1 MSKVFIPQF
10 SPPAESSREFMAE
23 GLGPTAGQPQVVPV
37 EWPCLQ
43 TSRESL
49 QWSQGMKEKEE
60 RILRKAREKALE
72 IEKEAYEKGFAQG
85 EKDGAELG
93 RKRWETVFDSF
104 RQLVSE
110 LGRLHQDLYRRYER
124 EMVLLVFALVK
135 KVVHI
140 DLPRRE
146 ETILETL
153 RAAFQYVVDPRKVI
167 IHLHPKDHQ
176 HLMTHPEGL
185 PWAPKGGESHNI
197 QFLADPTITRG
208 GCFLETS
215 FGEIDATLETQLDQI
230 LSQAGPPLDPPSIP
244 PELSRP

>member
-10 SPPAESSREFMAE
+10 SSPGKTPREFGGQ
-23 GLGPTAGQPQVVPV
+23 GLGLEAGQSQVLPV
-37 EWPCLQ
+37 DWPCLQ
-43 TSRESL
+43 TSRESQ
-49 QWSQGMKEKEE
+49 QWSQGIKEKEE
-60 RILRKAREKALE
+60 KILKQVREKALE
-72 IEKEAYEKGFAQG
+72 IEKEAYEKGFGQG

-110 LGRLHQDLYRRYER
+110 LERLHQDLYRRYER
-124 EMVLLVFALVK
+124 EMVLLVFALAK
-135 KVVHI
+135 KVLHM
-140 DLPRRE
+140 DLPIRE

-153 RAAFQYVVDPRKVI
+153 RAAFQYVVDPRKVT

-176 HLMTHPEGL
+176 HLMSHPQGL
-185 PWAPKGGESHNI
+185 PWGPQGGESHNI

-215 FGEIDATLETQLDQI
+215 FGEIDATLEAQLDQI
-230 LSQAGPPLDPPSIP
+230 LSQAGPPLDLPPVPLES
-244 PELSRP
+244 SRP